1 MPNVEGT
8 NQYGPK
14 NYPEDGIL
22 TASFKQY
29 TRERLTAPQQLER
42 LKEEFNIVIGETTLY
57 KLRRRLNIPTMRNNA
72 LAPEEK
78 VQAVLNMKEHDVAGL
93 WGVEQ
98 TRGRLA
104 NEDTDE
110 CRQILHDHF
119 DPEFERFPGAQ
130 KEITRAPLRTFGPWH
145 KLNHDGHEKLGSQAL
160 EMGGVGL
167 PIYGSKDQFS
177 NYILGLVTMPNVRL
191 EQAIAHYKL
200 DLIEVHDY
208 RIGLQDITD
217 KGSETGEMCRI
228 QESLR
233 LQAAPE
239 YLLDKWPPAIQ
250 LPSTRNTPIEGFW
263 RWKQNGEG
271 HTLRHVL
278 LAGRDSGCF
287 NPNDE
292 VQIEV
297 FYWLWPPLVQ
307 ERLDLYHDYW
317 NSHRIRKQKGK
328 NGASGVTPRQA
339 FHIPTSARPDAHDC
353 SALGGEEG
361 CERAFHFISCEF
373 QAEADHAWI
382 NLGSPEIT
390 LATAWDMF
398 AAVLALIRRL
408 RM

>member
-29 TRERLTAPQQLER
+29 TRKRLTAPQQLER

-57 KLRRRLNIPTMRNNA
+57 KLQRRLNIPTMRNNA
-72 LAPEEK
+72 LAPEE
-78 VQAVLNMKEHDVAGL
+78 KEHDVAGL

-104 NEDTDE
+104 NEDTYLSRDE

-119 DPEFERFPGAQ
+119 DPEFEKRFPGAQ
-130 KEITRAPLRTFGPWH
+130 KEITRAPL
-145 KLNHDGHEKLGSQAL
+145 QAL

-177 NYILGLVTMPNVRL
+177 NYILGLVTMLNVCL
-191 EQAIAHYKL
+191 EQAITHYKL

-263 RWKQNGEG
+263 HWKRNGEG

-278 LAGRDSGCF
+278 LAGRDSGSF

-292 VQIEV
+292 LKIEV
-297 FYWLWPPLVQ
+297 FYWLLPPLVQ
-307 ERLDLYHDYW
+307 EQLDLYRDYW

-339 FHIPTSARPDAHDC
+339 FHIPTSAQPDAHDY
-353 SALGGEEG
+353 SVRVDPGM
-361 CERAFHFISCEF
+361 F
-373 QAEADHAWI
+373 QVEADHAWI
-382 NLGSPEIT
+382 NLGSPEAT
-390 LATAWDMF
+390 LATTWDVF
-398 AAVLALIRRL
+398 ATVLALIRRL